1 VIRWYVILLTAVL
14 VVACAENAPA
24 PIEDRSGGRY
34 APKKGSVEDVSQR
47 GTKAP
52 VVGQAYTV
60 RKGDTLTSIAFALG
74 IHFKTL
80 AEINNISDPYSIDVG
95 QVLQTRALKKS
106 TSSRKKAPLASV
118 GSKPKSTTI
127 STTIKVSKGDTL
139 YSISR
144 ERGVSVDQ
152 LAKLNGLKPPYKIEL
167 GQQLR
172 VTATATPSAASPG
185 SASKPSVAQ
194 AQPAKTASKKTSTI
208 TVAPS
213 SSQNSAVSFG
223 PVARW
228 IWPATGKVVRSYSD
242 NLHKGI
248 DIAGQRGAD
257 VKASAKGVVVYS
269 GTGVK
274 GYGALI
280 IVKHNEDYLS
290 AYGHNDAILVSEGAT
305 VTEGQTIARMGSS
318 GTDTVKLH
326 FEIRRRG
333 KPIDPLKVF
342 PRR

>member
-1 VIRWYVILLTAVL
+1 MLLTTAL

-34 APKKGSVEDVSQR
+34 APKKGSVEEVSQR
-47 GTKAP
+47 GTKGP
-52 VVGQAYTV
+52 VIGQAYTV

-80 AEINNISDPYSIDVG
+80 AEINNISDPYDIDVG

-106 TSSRKKAPLASV
+106 TRSRKKAPVASV
-118 GSKPKSTTI
+118 GSKPK

-139 YSISR
+139 YSLSR
-144 ERGVSVDQ
+144 ELGMSVDQ
-152 LAKLNGLKPPYKIEL
+152 LARLNGLKPPYKIEL

-172 VTATATPSAASPG
+172 VTATATSSAASPG

-194 AQPAKTASKKTSTI
+194 AQPAKTESKKRSTT

-318 GTDTVKLH
+318 GTDKVKLH

>member
-1 VIRWYVILLTAVL
+1 MLLTTAL

-34 APKKGSVEDVSQR
+34 APKKGSVEEVSQR
-47 GTKAP
+47 GTKGP
-52 VVGQAYTV
+52 VIGQAYTV

-80 AEINNISDPYSIDVG
+80 AEINNISDPYDIDVG

-106 TSSRKKAPLASV
+106 TRSRKKAPVASV
-118 GSKPKSTTI
+118 GSKPK

-139 YSISR
+139 YSLSR
-144 ERGVSVDQ
+144 ELGMSVDQ
-152 LAKLNGLKPPYKIEL
+152 LARLNGLKPPYKIEL

-172 VTATATPSAASPG
+172 VTATATSSAASPG

-194 AQPAKTASKKTSTI
+194 AQPAKTASKKRSTT

-318 GTDTVKLH
+318 GTDKVKLH

>member
-1 VIRWYVILLTAVL
+1 MLLTTAL

-34 APKKGSVEDVSQR
+34 APKKGSVEEVSQR
-47 GTKAP
+47 GTKGP
-52 VVGQAYTV
+52 VIGQAYTV

-80 AEINNISDPYSIDVG
+80 AEINNISDPYDIDVG

-106 TSSRKKAPLASV
+106 TRSRKKAPVASV
-118 GSKPKSTTI
+118 GSKPK

-139 YSISR
+139 YSLSR
-144 ERGVSVDQ
+144 ELGMSVDQ
-152 LAKLNGLKPPYKIEL
+152 LARLNGLRPPYKIEL

-172 VTATATPSAASPG
+172 VTATATSSAASPG

-194 AQPAKTASKKTSTI
+194 AQPAKTASKKRSTT

-318 GTDTVKLH
+318 GTDKVKLH